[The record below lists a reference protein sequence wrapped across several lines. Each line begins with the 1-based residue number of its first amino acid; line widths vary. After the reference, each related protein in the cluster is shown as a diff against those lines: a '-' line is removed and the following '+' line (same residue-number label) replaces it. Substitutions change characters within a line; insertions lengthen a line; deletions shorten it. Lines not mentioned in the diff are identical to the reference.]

1 MRIFCADITSLIV
14 RSTLLGFDEKKSLS
28 SGNVLEAM
36 EKSTAKSME
45 EALAKPEAI
54 SSLNLNDQ
62 GLECVPK
69 QLDGRLVNLI
79 QVSLQKKQH

>member
-1 MRIFCADITSLIV
+1 M
-14 RSTLLGFDEKKSLS
+14 
-28 SGNVLEAM
+28 EAM